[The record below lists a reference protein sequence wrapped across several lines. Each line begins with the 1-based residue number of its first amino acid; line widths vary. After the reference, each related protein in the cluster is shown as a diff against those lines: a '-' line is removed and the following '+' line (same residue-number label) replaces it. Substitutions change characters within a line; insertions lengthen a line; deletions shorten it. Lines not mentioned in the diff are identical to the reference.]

1 MTFDF
6 SQKTESD
13 LIAERSALLAQPTV
27 DASAVRALESEA
39 VKRLNAYLAGAEEI
53 DSDDAP
59 LFYGFIK
66 VFSETDDAALR
77 LCAKK
82 AEAKITPLLK
92 RFDRDAGFDDLADLT
107 AETVERNIADLDS
120 FERIDPF
127 EHADGKLVL
136 PQFAAVERVLDN
148 VEIVDD
154 DGNADAESGESFKET
169 VVETARIK
177 TYMRLCV
184 SETEI
189 TRETYLDLLQAEME
203 KALVVLF
210 MMDKTSDALPLD
222 AAKVEQIHSEFQKL
236 LDVLD

>member
-1 MTFDF
+1 M
-6 SQKTESD
+6 
-13 LIAERSALLAQPTV
+13 
-27 DASAVRALESEA
+27 
-39 VKRLNAYLAGAEEI
+39 
-53 DSDDAP
+53 
-59 LFYGFIK
+59 
-66 VFSETDDAALR
+66 
-77 LCAKK
+77 
-82 AEAKITPLLK
+82 
-92 RFDRDAGFDDLADLT
+92 
-107 AETVERNIADLDS
+107 
-120 FERIDPF
+120 
-127 EHADGKLVL
+127 
-136 PQFAAVERVLDN
+136 LDN

-184 SETEI
+184 SEAEI